1 MMKFLFDLFPVILF
15 FIAFKAYD
23 IFVATGVAI
32 AATLLQIGWV
42 WLRHRKVENMMW
54 ISLVIIILFG
64 GATLVFQ
71 DELFIKWKP
80 TVLYWL
86 FASILLGASLFL
98 GKNLI
103 RLMMEKQ
110 MVLPDPVW
118 QKLNLSW
125 VVFFIF
131 MGCINLY
138 IAFNF
143 SIDAWVN
150 FKLFGSMGLMLV
162 FVISQAI
169 MIRKYLDTMIPVTAD
184 PHTVE
189 ASVLRRNGADEHM
202 SKD

>member
-15 FIAFKAYD
+15 FIAFKTYD

-54 ISLVIIILFG
+54 ISLVIITLFG

-86 FASILLGASLFL
+86 FSSILLGAQLFW

-103 RLMMEKQ
+103 RTMMEKQ
-110 MVLPDPVW
+110 IELPDSAW

-125 VVFFIF
+125 IVFFIF

-138 IAFNF
+138 IAFSF
-143 SIDAWVN
+143 SIDTWVN

-162 FVISQAI
+162 FVILQAV
-169 MIRKYLDTMIPVTAD
+169 MIRKYLDTMTPVTAD
-184 PHTVE
+184 PHTAD
-189 ASVLRRNGADEHM
+189 ASVLRRDGTDEHTG
-202 SKD
+202 KD